1 MKEESKILITSPAR
15 LHLGFMDLNGSLGR
29 KFGSVGLAI
38 DSIETS
44 ITVTKK
50 SLKNEIAINDYNK
63 RAYDY
68 AKLILQAYELDES
81 VSIDVHKKIPEHAGL
96 GSGTQLALTTG
107 VAISKL
113 FNLNLSLMD
122 IGKILD
128 RGNRS
133 GIGIGAFESG
143 GFLIDGGKGNSAEL
157 PPIIVR
163 QDFPSNW
170 RIILLINKREK
181 GIHGQKEYNAFK
193 TLKPFPV
200 NLSEQLCRL
209 VNMVILPSLIEK
221 NFYDFSLAVGKLQ
234 KIVGTHFSPIQGGVY
249 SNPDIA
255 NIMNFVEKKGFM
267 GVGQS
272 SWGPTGFILTDSDT
286 AAHKLTK
293 EIKQN
298 FLCKD
303 LQIEI
308 ISGRNKGSEITF
320 VNTSEEINKNLNS
333 NSNKT

>member
-1 MKEESKILITSPAR
+1 MKNNSKITITSPAR

-44 ITVTKK
+44 VTV
-50 SLKNEIAINDYNK
+50 SKNSMQNEHKIDDLNK
-63 RAYDY
+63 RAYVY
-68 AKLILQAYELDES
+68 ANLILKAYEVDES
-81 VSIDVHKKIPEHAGL
+81 VTIDVHKKIPEHAGL
-96 GSGTQLALTTG
+96 GSGTQLALTIG
-107 VAISKL
+107 VAVSKL
-113 FNLNLSLMD
+113 FDLNLNLMD
-122 IGKILD
+122 IGKVLD

-133 GIGIGAFESG
+133 GIGIGAFEDG
-143 GFLIDGGKGNSAEL
+143 GFLIDGGKGKSEEL
-157 PPIIVR
+157 PPITVR
-163 QDFPSNW
+163 QDFPENW
-170 RIILLINKREK
+170 RIILLVNSREK

-193 TLKPFPV
+193 TLKPFPE
-200 NLSEQLCRL
+200 NLSEKLCRL

-221 NFYDFSLAVGKLQ
+221 NFNDFSRAIGKLQ

-255 NIMNFVEKKGFM
+255 NIMSYVEKKGFM

-286 AAHKLTK
+286 ASHNFTK
-293 EIKQN
+293 DIRQN

-303 LQIEI
+303 LQI
-308 ISGRNKGSEITF
+308 
-320 VNTSEEINKNLNS
+320 
-333 NSNKT
+333 